1 MNSPALYPVRVRALC
16 GASPKPP
23 NRRPRRRRH
32 GRDPP
37 HLQLGFD
44 PARFNGTDAAK
55 AIEELLGPSAVP
67 PAVAGFAAWSGTSFA
82 GPVLAGEVA
91 AALARDARMRGA
103 MGEAGRRRVLE
114 RFTVGRMVSEMEALY
129 LEGLGG
135 RGR

>member
-1 MNSPALYPVRVRALC
+1 MDIFVMPSISEGMSNAVLEAMASGLPVVASGSGGNLEVVGD
-16 GASPKPP
+16 GAT
-23 NRRPRRRRH
+23 
-32 GRDPP
+32 
-37 HLQLGFD
+37 GFLFPVGD
-44 PARFNGTDAAK
+44 DAA
-55 AIEELLGPSAVP
+55 
-67 PAVAGFAAWSGTSFA
+67 
-82 GPVLAGEVA
+82 LAGRI